1 MREVTVA
8 NDLQAVVDAVHDLTR
23 VVIATQG
30 NFGSKADVV
39 RRLADLSIPP
49 ARIAAI
55 LAMPQNQ
62 VHSVL
67 TKARKK
73 TKNADLPNEGENG
86 PTA

>member
-1 MREVTVA
+1 VA
-8 NDLQAVVDAVHDLTR
+8 NDVQAVVDAVNDLTR
-23 VVIATQG
+23 VVIAIQG

-49 ARIAAI
+49 VRIAAI

-73 TKNADLPNEGENG
+73 TKNPDLASEGENG
-86 PTA
+86 ATA

>member
-1 MREVTVA
+1 VA
-8 NDLQAVVDAVHDLTR
+8 NDVQAVVDAVNDLTT
-23 VVIATQG
+23 VVIAMQG

-39 RRLADLSIPP
+39 RRLADLPIPP
-49 ARIAAI
+49 VRIAAI

-73 TKNADLPNEGENG
+73 TTNADLASEGENG

>member
-1 MREVTVA
+1 MA
-8 NDLQAVVDAVHDLTR
+8 NDFQAVVDAVHDLTR

-49 ARIAAI
+49 ARIASI

-73 TKNADLPNEGENG
+73 TKSADLASEGENG

>member
-1 MREVTVA
+1 MA
-8 NDLQAVVDAVHDLTR
+8 NDLQAVVDALNDLTR
-23 VVIATQG
+23 IVIAIQG

-49 ARIAAI
+49 VRIAAI

-73 TKNADLPNEGENG
+73 PKNVDSASEGDNG

>member
-1 MREVTVA
+1 MA
-8 NDLQAVVDAVHDLTR
+8 SDFQPIVDAVHDLTR

-30 NFGSKADVV
+30 NFETKAAVV

-55 LAMPQNQ
+55 LAIPQKQ

-73 TKNADLPNEGENG
+73 TKNADLQSEVENG

>member
-1 MREVTVA
+1 VA
-8 NDLQAVVDAVHDLTR
+8 NDLRAVVDAVHDLTR
-23 VVIATQG
+23 VVIAIQG

-55 LAMPQNQ
+55 LDMPQNQ

-73 TKNADLPNEGENG
+73 TKNTDSPGEGENG
-86 PTA
+86 STA

>member
-1 MREVTVA
+1 MA
-8 NDLQAVVDAVHDLTR
+8 NDVQDVVDAANDLTR
-23 VVIATQG
+23 VVIAIQG

-49 ARIAAI
+49 VRIAGI

-73 TKNADLPNEGENG
+73 TKNADFASEGDNG
-86 PTA
+86 QTA

>member
-1 MREVTVA
+1 VP